1 MKRTTLWAI
10 LALIAINVVA
20 IVIWL
25 VKRPQHVEVE

>member
-1 MKRTTLWAI
+1 MKCATLRAI
-10 LALIAINVVA
+10 LATIAISAVA

>member
-1 MKRTTLWAI
+1 MKRATLQAI
-10 LALIAINVVA
+10 LATSAISVVA